1 MKIRA
6 AFVICVVF
14 AAVMVVS
21 VKGATLPKT
30 AELVGVDTT
39 LLVDISDFNQF
50 RTKLEKTSIYK
61 LYNDP
66 SMSAF
71 VKNFTAKVR
80 EKIEGDKDSFVKGI
94 LDANVM
100 PEGRLAFV
108 MTAEQQEMSMA
119 LISQWGRN
127 IAKIKDV
134 MEKMALKSVEK
145 GAHRAIQSYRDVNII
160 TLTTE
165 VSAEKSAVKYSDD
178 NTAAKTGPTSAKD
191 VYCFVDDCLIT
202 ASDAEA
208 IKFVVSQMR
217 GAGASS
223 LAGDT
228 DYIATMGAVG
238 PYHGVDIYVNFKRV
252 IKRLADEDKTGESQ
266 KEIANLGLDGVGG
279 LGFSLGVAPDAESSV
294 RGKMFLR
301 TTGMRKGVL
310 KMLEMRSEP
319 VRVPRFVPASVCS
332 VSFLNVDI
340 KRAYDELCSIIYGFE
355 PAVALMLQQ
364 PIPGTGSESEPGIT
378 IRPDI
383 IEYFGSEIVIAQSVN
398 KPFSKDKEPTEI
410 YIAVG
415 VNNRAALEKSLSLIH
430 KRLMAPN
437 NPEPT
442 RELLGYTL
450 YLMGPA
456 GIPVLGGSVPM
467 VEAGPRA
474 MPKGERLAFTITDTH
489 LIFGQEPAVERA
501 IRTLGGAESE
511 PVSSAKWFNIA
522 KSAVPSVVGSAGFE
536 DNSASGELLWW
547 MLKESGKSR
556 RASIG
561 MGPAAAVL
569 AGPDAWDFV
578 DFSLLPEFG
587 AVKKYFGLSA
597 GYGISRP
604 DGFFFEFKYLNPQGA
619 RIDNR

>member
-1 MKIRA
+1 MGQMKIRA
-6 AFVICVVF
+6 AFAICVVF
-14 AAVMVVS
+14 AAAMVVS

-30 AELVGVDTT
+30 AELVGVDTV

-61 LYNDP
+61 LYNAP
-66 SMSAF
+66 AMSAF
-71 VKNFTAKVR
+71 AKNFTAKVR

-108 MTAEQQEMSMA
+108 MTVGAGQQEMSMA

-127 IAKIKDV
+127 VGKMRDII
-134 MEKMALKSVEK
+134 EKMAAKSVEK
-145 GAHRAIQSYRDVNII
+145 GAHRGIESYRDVNII

-165 VSAEKSAVKYSDD
+165 TAAGQSAVKDSDD
-178 NTAAKTGPTSAKD
+178 STAAKTGPVSAKD

-202 ASDAEA
+202 ASNAEA
-208 IKFVVSQMR
+208 VKFVVSQIR

-238 PYHGVDIYVNFKRV
+238 PYHDVDVYVNLKRV
-252 IKRLADEDKTGESQ
+252 IRRLADGDTTGESQ

-279 LGFSLGVAPDAESSV
+279 LGFSLGVAPDADSSV

-301 TTGMRKGVL
+301 TTGTRKGVL

-319 VRVPRFVPASVCS
+319 VRVPRFVPASACS

-355 PAVALMLQQ
+355 PAAALMLQQ
-364 PIPGTGSESEPGIT
+364 PIPGTGSENEPGIT

-383 IEYFGSEIVIAQSVN
+383 IEYLGSEIVIAQSVN

-415 VNNRAALEKSLSLIH
+415 VNNRTALEKSLSLIH
-430 KRLMAPN
+430 KRL
-437 NPEPT
+437 
-442 RELLGYTL
+442 
-450 YLMGPA
+450 
-456 GIPVLGGSVPM
+456 IC
-467 VEAGPRA
+467 
-474 MPKGERLAFTITDTH
+474 
-489 LIFGQEPAVERA
+489 
-501 IRTLGGAESE
+501 AEQS
-511 PVSSAKWFNIA
+511 
-522 KSAVPSVVGSAGFE
+522 
-536 DNSASGELLWW
+536 
-547 MLKESGKSR
+547 
-556 RASIG
+556 
-561 MGPAAAVL
+561 
-569 AGPDAWDFV
+569 
-578 DFSLLPEFG
+578 
-587 AVKKYFGLSA
+587 
-597 GYGISRP
+597 
-604 DGFFFEFKYLNPQGA
+604 
-619 RIDNR
+619 

>member
-6 AFVICVVF
+6 AFLICVIC
-14 AAVMVVS
+14 AAVTAGNA
-21 VKGATLPKT
+21 KETALPKT
-30 AELVGVDTT
+30 AGLVGTDTV
-39 LLVDISDFNQF
+39 LLVDIGDFNQF
-50 RTKLEKTSIYK
+50 RAKFEKTGIYK

-71 VKNFTAKVR
+71 AKNFTAKVR
-80 EKIEGDKDSFVKGI
+80 EKIEGDKDSFVKSI

-108 MTAEQQEMSMA
+108 MTAGQQETSPMV
-119 LISQWGRN
+119 ISQWGRN

-145 GAHRAIQSYRDVNII
+145 GAHRAIESYRDVNIV

-165 VSAEKSAVKYSDD
+165 KAPTRPAVKDDDD
-178 NTAAKTGPTSAKD
+178 NTKIKVVTSEKD
-191 VYCFVDDCLIT
+191 VYCFVDDCLII
-202 ASDAEA
+202 ASDTEVV
-208 IKFVVSQMR
+208 KFVVSQIK
-217 GAGASS
+217 GTGASS
-223 LAGDT
+223 LAGDA

-238 PYHGVDIYVNFKRV
+238 PYHDVDIYVNFRRM
-252 IKRLADEDKTGESQ
+252 IKQMTDDDTTGESQ
-266 KEIANLGLDGVGG
+266 KGIANLGLDGTGG
-279 LGFSLGVAPDAESSV
+279 LGFSAGIAPDAESMV
-294 RGKMFLR
+294 RGKIFLR
-301 TTGMRKGVL
+301 TTGMRKGIL

-319 VRVPRFVPASVCS
+319 VRVPRFVPASACS
-332 VSFLNVDI
+332 VSFLNLDI

-355 PAVALMLQQ
+355 PAAAMMLQQ
-364 PIPGTGSESEPGIT
+364 PIPGTGSENDPGIS

-383 IEYFGSEIVIAQSVN
+383 IEYLGTEIVIAQSVN

-410 YIAVG
+410 CIAVG

-430 KRLMAPN
+430 KRLMVPN

-442 RELLGYTL
+442 RELLGYTI
-450 YLMGPA
+450 YLVGPA
-456 GIPVLGGSVPM
+456 GVPVLGGSVPM
-467 VEAGPRA
+467 VETAPPRKT
-474 MPKGERLAFTITDTH
+474 PKGERLAFTITDTH
-489 LIFGQEPAVERA
+489 LIFGPESAVELA
-501 IRTLGGAESE
+501 IRTLGGAENA
-511 PVSSAKWFNIA
+511 PVNSAKWFNIA
-522 KSAVPSVVGSAGFE
+522 KSAVPSVVGSAAFE

-547 MLKESGKSR
+547 MLKDNAKSR
-556 RASIG
+556 RASMG

-569 AGPDAWDFV
+569 AGPDAWDFA

-604 DGFFFEFKYLNPQGA
+604 DGFFFEFKYLNPQSK
-619 RIDNR
+619 D

>member
-1 MKIRA
+1 MKVRA

-14 AAVMVVS
+14 AAVMVVGA
-21 VKGATLPKT
+21 KGAALPKT
-30 AELVGVDTT
+30 AELVGADTV

-66 SMSAF
+66 AMSVFAQ
-71 VKNFTAKVR
+71 NFTAKVR
-80 EKIEGDKDSFVKGI
+80 EKIEGDKDSFVKSI
-94 LDANVM
+94 IDANIM
-100 PEGRLAFV
+100 LEGRLAFV
-108 MTAEQQEMSMA
+108 MMAGQQEISMT

-127 IAKIKDV
+127 IGKIRDII
-134 MEKMALKSVEK
+134 EKMAARSVEK
-145 GAHRAIQSYRDVNII
+145 GAHRAIESYRDVNIV
-160 TLTTE
+160 TLMTE
-165 VSAEKSAVKYSDD
+165 KASTKPAVKDDDD
-178 NTAAKTGPTSAKD
+178 NTKIKAATSTKD
-191 VYCFVDDCLIT
+191 VYCFVGDCLMMS
-202 ASDAEA
+202 SDAEA
-208 IKFVVSQMR
+208 VKFVVSQIK

-238 PYHGVDIYVNFKRV
+238 PYHDVDIYVNFKRM
-252 IKRLADEDKTGESQ
+252 IKRMTNEDTTGESQ
-266 KEIANLGLDGVGG
+266 KELANLGLDGVGG
-279 LGFSLGVAPDAESSV
+279 LGFSLGIAPDAESSV

-301 TTGMRKGVL
+301 TTGTRKGVL

-319 VRVPRFVPASVCS
+319 MRVPRFVPASVCS

-355 PAVALMLQQ
+355 PAAALMLQQ
-364 PIPGTGSESEPGIT
+364 PIPGTGSDSEPGIT

-383 IEYFGSEIVIAQSVN
+383 IAYLGSEIVIAQSVN
-398 KPFSKDKEPTEI
+398 KPFSKGKEPTEI
-410 YIAVG
+410 YVAVG
-415 VNNRAALEKSLSLIH
+415 INNRAALEKSLSLIH
-430 KRLMAPN
+430 KRLMVPN

-467 VEAGPRA
+467 VEAGPQRA
-474 MPKGERLAFTITDTH
+474 TPKGERLAFTITDTH

-547 MLKESGKSR
+547 MLKDSAKSR
-556 RASIG
+556 RADIG

-569 AGPDAWDFV
+569 AGPDAWDFA

-604 DGFFFEFKYLNPQGA
+604 DGFFFEFKYLNPQSK
-619 RIDNR
+619 N

>member
-1 MKIRA
+1 MKVRA
-6 AFVICVVF
+6 AFVICIVF
-14 AAVMVVS
+14 AAVMVVGA
-21 VKGATLPKT
+21 KGAALPKT
-30 AELVGVDTT
+30 AELVGADTA
-39 LLVDISDFNQF
+39 LLMDISDFNQF
-50 RTKLEKTSIYK
+50 RTKFEKCSVYK

-66 SMSAF
+66 AMSAF
-71 VKNFTAKVR
+71 AKNFTAKVR
-80 EKIEGDKDSFVKGI
+80 EKIEGDKDSLVKGI

-108 MTAEQQEMSMA
+108 MTTGQQEMSIM

-127 IAKIKDV
+127 VGKIRDII
-134 MEKMALKSVEK
+134 EKMAARSVEK
-145 GAHRAIQSYRDVNII
+145 GAHRGIESYRDVNIV
-160 TLTTE
+160 TLT
-165 VSAEKSAVKYSDD
+165 AEKPAVKNSDD
-178 NTAAKTGPTSAKD
+178 KMTAKTGLSFTKD
-191 VYCFVDDCLIT
+191 VYCFVGDCLIM

-208 IKFVVSQMR
+208 VKFVVSQMR
-217 GAGASS
+217 GAGTSS

-238 PYHGVDIYVNFKRV
+238 PYHDVDIYVNFKRM
-252 IKRLADEDKTGESQ
+252 IKQMTDEDTTGESQ
-266 KEIANLGLDGVGG
+266 KEIVNLGLDGVGG
-279 LGFSLGVAPDAESSV
+279 LGFSLGIAPDAESSV
-294 RGKMFLR
+294 RGRMFLR
-301 TTGMRKGVL
+301 TTGTRRGVL

-319 VRVPRFVPASVCS
+319 LHVPRFVPASACS

-355 PAVALMLQQ
+355 PTAAMMLQQ
-364 PIPGTGSESEPGIT
+364 PIPGTGSDSEPGIT

-383 IEYFGSEIVIAQSVN
+383 IAYLGSEIVIAQSVN
-398 KPFSKDKEPTEI
+398 KPFSKGKEPTEI
-410 YIAVG
+410 YVAVG
-415 VNNRAALEKSLSLIH
+415 INNRAALEKSLSLIH
-430 KRLMAPN
+430 KRLMVPN

-467 VEAGPRA
+467 VEAGPQRA
-474 MPKGERLAFTITDTH
+474 TPKGERLAFTITDTH

-501 IRTLGGAESE
+501 IRTLGGAQSE
-511 PVSSAKWFNIA
+511 PVSSAKWFNVA

-547 MLKESGKSR
+547 MLKDSAESR
-556 RASIG
+556 RASMG

-569 AGPDAWDFV
+569 AGPDAWGFA

-597 GYGISRP
+597 GYCISRP
-604 DGFFFEFKYLNPQGA
+604 DGFFFEFKYLNPQSK
-619 RIDNR
+619 N

>member
-6 AFVICVVF
+6 AFVICVVY
-14 AAVMVVS
+14 AAVMVVGA
-21 VKGATLPKT
+21 KGATLPKT
-30 AELVGVDTT
+30 AELVGVDTV

-50 RTKLEKTSIYK
+50 RNKLEKTSIYK

-71 VKNFTAKVR
+71 AKNFTGKVR

-108 MTAEQQEMSMA
+108 MTAGQQEMSMT

-127 IAKIKDV
+127 VGKIRDII
-134 MEKMALKSVEK
+134 EKMAAKSVEK
-145 GAHRAIQSYRDVNII
+145 GAHRGIESYRDVNIV

-165 VSAEKSAVKYSDD
+165 TAAGQSSIKGGDD
-178 NTAAKTGPTSAKD
+178 NMAAKTGPSSEKD
-191 VYCFVDDCLIT
+191 VYCFVGDCLIM

-208 IKFVVSQMR
+208 VKFVVSQMR

-238 PYHGVDIYVNFKRV
+238 PYHDVDIYVNFKRV
-252 IKRLADEDKTGESQ
+252 IKRLADGDTTGESQ

-279 LGFSLGVAPDAESSV
+279 LGFSLGVAPDADSSV

-301 TTGMRKGVL
+301 TTGTRKGVL
-310 KMLEMRSEP
+310 KILEMRSEP
-319 VRVPRFVPASVCS
+319 VRVPRFVPASACS

-355 PAVALMLQQ
+355 PAAALMLQQ

-383 IEYFGSEIVIAQSVN
+383 IEYLGSEIIIAQSVN

-430 KRLMAPN
+430 KRLIAPN

-474 MPKGERLAFTITDTH
+474 VPKGERLAFTITDTH

-501 IRTLGGAESE
+501 IRTLGGAENE

-522 KSAVPSVVGSAGFE
+522 KAAVPSVVGSAGFE

-556 RASIG
+556 RADIG

-569 AGPDAWDFV
+569 AGPDAWGFA

-604 DGFFFEFKYLNPQGA
+604 DGFFFEFKYLNPQSK
-619 RIDNR
+619 D

>member
-21 VKGATLPKT
+21 AKGAGLPKT
-30 AELVGVDTT
+30 AELVGADTV

-50 RTKLEKTSIYK
+50 RTKFEKCSVYK

-66 SMSAF
+66 AMSAF
-71 VKNFTAKVR
+71 AKNFTAKVR

-108 MTAEQQEMSMA
+108 MTAGQQEMSMA

-145 GAHRAIQSYRDVNII
+145 GAHRAIESYRDVNIV

-165 VSAEKSAVKYSDD
+165 KAPTKPAVKDDD
-178 NTAAKTGPTSAKD
+178 NNTKIKVVTSEKD

-208 IKFVVSQMR
+208 VKFVVSQMR

-238 PYHGVDIYVNFKRV
+238 PYHDVDIYVNFKRV
-252 IKRLADEDKTGESQ
+252 IKRLVDGDTTGESQ
-266 KEIANLGLDGVGG
+266 KEIANLGLDGAGG

-301 TTGMRKGVL
+301 TTGTRKGVL

-332 VSFLNVDI
+332 VSFLNLDI

-355 PAVALMLQQ
+355 PAGALMLQQ

-383 IEYFGSEIVIAQSVN
+383 IEYLGSEIVIAQSVN

-474 MPKGERLAFTITDTH
+474 APKGERLAFTITDTH

-522 KSAVPSVVGSAGFE
+522 KAAVPSVVGSAGFE

-556 RASIG
+556 RADIG

-569 AGPDAWDFV
+569 AGPDAWNFA
-578 DFSLLPEFG
+578 DFSLLPEFS

-604 DGFFFEFKYLNPQGA
+604 DGFFFEFKYLNPQ
-619 RIDNR
+619 N

>member
-1 MKIRA
+1 
-6 AFVICVVF
+6 VICVVF
-14 AAVMVVS
+14 AAVMVVGA
-21 VKGATLPKT
+21 KGAALPKT
-30 AELVGVDTT
+30 AELVGADTV
-39 LLVDISDFNQF
+39 LLVDINDFNQF
-50 RTKLEKTSIYK
+50 RTKFEKCSVYK

-66 SMSAF
+66 AMSAF
-71 VKNFTAKVR
+71 AKNFTAKVR

-108 MTAEQQEMSMA
+108 MTTGQQEMSLT

-127 IAKIKDV
+127 VGKIRDII
-134 MEKMALKSVEK
+134 EKMSAKSVEK
-145 GAHRAIQSYRDVNII
+145 GAHRGIESYRDVNIV

-165 VSAEKSAVKYSDD
+165 TAEKPAVKTSDD
-178 NTAAKTGPTSAKD
+178 KMVAKTGPSSEKD
-191 VYCFVDDCLIT
+191 VYCFVGDCLIT
-202 ASDAEA
+202 ASDAET
-208 IKFVVSQMR
+208 IKFVVSQMK

-238 PYHGVDIYVNFKRV
+238 PYHDVDIYVNFKRM
-252 IKRLADEDKTGESQ
+252 IKRLTDEDTTGESQ
-266 KEIANLGLDGVGG
+266 KEMANLGLDGVGG
-279 LGFSLGVAPDAESSV
+279 LGFSLGVAPDSESSV
-294 RGKMFLR
+294 RGRMFLR
-301 TTGMRKGVL
+301 TTETRKGVL

-340 KRAYDELCSIIYGFE
+340 KRGYDELCSIIYGFSP
-355 PAVALMLQQ
+355 PAALMLQQ
-364 PIPGTGSESEPGIT
+364 PIPGTGSASEPGIT

-383 IEYFGSEIVIAQSVN
+383 IEYLGSEIVIAQSVN

-430 KRLMAPN
+430 KRLMVPN

-474 MPKGERLAFTITDTH
+474 VPKGERLAFTITDTH

-501 IRTLGGAESE
+501 IRTLGGAENE

-522 KSAVPSVVGSAGFE
+522 KAAVPSVVGSAGFE

-556 RASIG
+556 RASMG
-561 MGPAAAVL
+561 MGPATAVL
-569 AGPDAWDFV
+569 AGPDAWDFA
-578 DFSLLPEFG
+578 DFSLLPEFD

-604 DGFFFEFKYLNPQGA
+604 DGFFFEFKYLNP
-619 RIDNR
+619 RSKD

>member
-1 MKIRA
+1 MKVRA

-14 AAVMVVS
+14 AAVMVVGA
-21 VKGATLPKT
+21 KGAALPKT
-30 AELVGVDTT
+30 AELVGADTV
-39 LLVDISDFNQF
+39 LLVDVSDFNQF
-50 RTKLEKTSIYK
+50 RTKFEKCSVYK

-66 SMSAF
+66 AMSAF
-71 VKNFTAKVR
+71 AKNFTAKVR

-108 MTAEQQEMSMA
+108 MTAGQQEMSMA

-127 IAKIKDV
+127 VGKIRDII
-134 MEKMALKSVEK
+134 EKMATRSVEK
-145 GAHRAIQSYRDVNII
+145 GAHRGIESYRDVNIV

-165 VSAEKSAVKYSDD
+165 TAEKPAVKNSDD
-178 NTAAKTGPTSAKD
+178 KMAAKTGPSSTKD
-191 VYCFVDDCLIT
+191 VYCFVGDCLIT

-208 IKFVVSQMR
+208 VKFIVSQVR

-238 PYHGVDIYVNFKRV
+238 PYHDVDIYVNFKRM
-252 IKRLADEDKTGESQ
+252 IKQMTDGDTTGESQ
-266 KEIANLGLDGVGG
+266 KEMANLGLDGVGG

-301 TTGMRKGVL
+301 TTGTRKGVL

-319 VRVPRFVPASVCS
+319 VRVPRFVPASACS

-355 PAVALMLQQ
+355 PTAALMLQQ
-364 PIPGTGSESEPGIT
+364 PIPGTGSDSDPGIS

-383 IEYFGSEIVIAQSVN
+383 IEYLGSEIIIAQSVN

-410 YIAVG
+410 YVAVG
-415 VNNRAALEKSLSLIH
+415 VTNRAALEKSLSLIH

-456 GIPVLGGSVPM
+456 GIPVMGGSVPM
-467 VEAGPRA
+467 VEAGPQRA
-474 MPKGERLAFTITDTH
+474 TPKGERLAFTITDTH
-489 LIFGQEPAVERA
+489 LIFGREPAVELA
-501 IRTLGGAESE
+501 IRTLGGAQSE
-511 PVSSAKWFNIA
+511 PVSTAKWFNTA
-522 KSAVPSVVGSAGFE
+522 KAAVPSVVGSAGFE

-547 MLKESGKSR
+547 MLKESAKTR
-556 RASIG
+556 RASMG

-569 AGPDAWDFV
+569 AGPDAWDFA
-578 DFSLLPEFG
+578 DFTLLPEFG

-597 GYGISRP
+597 GYCISRP
-604 DGFFFEFKYLNPQGA
+604 DGFFFEFKYLNP
-619 RIDNR
+619 RSKD

>member
-6 AFVICVVF
+6 AFWICVIC
-14 AAVMVVS
+14 AAVTVVS
-21 VKGATLPKT
+21 AKGAGLPKT
-30 AELVGVDTT
+30 AELVGVDTV

-50 RTKLEKTSIYK
+50 RTKFEKCSVYK

-66 SMSAF
+66 AMSAF
-71 VKNFTAKVR
+71 AKNFTAKVR

-108 MTAEQQEMSMA
+108 MTAGQQEMSMA

-127 IAKIKDV
+127 VGKMKDV
-134 MEKMALKSVEK
+134 IEKMGLRAVEK
-145 GAHRAIQSYRDVNII
+145 GAHRGIESYRDVNII
-160 TLTTE
+160 TLATE
-165 VSAEKSAVKYSDD
+165 ASAGQSAVKDSDD
-178 NTAAKTGPTSAKD
+178 KKTGPSSEKD

-208 IKFVVSQMR
+208 VKFVVSQMR

-223 LAGDT
+223 LAGDA

-238 PYHGVDIYVNFKRV
+238 PYHDVDIYVNFKRV
-252 IKRLADEDKTGESQ
+252 IKRLADGDTTGESQ

-301 TTGMRKGVL
+301 TTGTRKGVL
-310 KMLEMRSEP
+310 KILEMRSEP

-332 VSFLNVDI
+332 VSFLNLDI

-355 PAVALMLQQ
+355 PAAALMLQQ
-364 PIPGTGSESEPGIT
+364 PIPGTGSENEPGISL
-378 IRPDI
+378 RPDI
-383 IEYFGSEIVIAQSVN
+383 IEYLGSEIVIAQSVN

-474 MPKGERLAFTITDTH
+474 APKGERLAFTITDTH

-522 KSAVPSVVGSAGFE
+522 KAAVPSVVGSAGFE

-547 MLKESGKSR
+547 MLKDSAKSR
-556 RASIG
+556 RADIG

-569 AGPDAWDFV
+569 AGPDAWNFA
-578 DFSLLPEFG
+578 DFSLLPEFS

-604 DGFFFEFKYLNPQGA
+604 DGFFFEFKYLNPPKQGY
-619 RIDNR
+619 

>member
-6 AFVICVVF
+6 AFSICVIC

-21 VKGATLPKT
+21 AKGAGLPRT
-30 AELVGVDTT
+30 TELVGVDTV

-50 RTKLEKTSIYK
+50 RTKFEKCSVYK

-66 SMSAF
+66 AMSAF
-71 VKNFTAKVR
+71 AKNFTGKVR

-108 MTAEQQEMSMA
+108 MTAGQQEMSMA

-127 IAKIKDV
+127 VGKMKDV
-134 MEKMALKSVEK
+134 IEKMAARAVEK
-145 GAHRAIQSYRDVNII
+145 GAHRGIESYRDVNII

-165 VSAEKSAVKYSDD
+165 TAAEKSSVKYSDD
-178 NTAAKTGPTSAKD
+178 NTAAKTGPVSVKD

-208 IKFVVSQMR
+208 AKFIVSQIR

-238 PYHGVDIYVNFKRV
+238 PYHDVDIYVNFKRV
-252 IKRLADEDKTGESQ
+252 IKRLADGDTTGESQ

-279 LGFSLGVAPDAESSV
+279 LGFSLGFAPDAESSV
-294 RGKMFLR
+294 RGRMFLR
-301 TTGMRKGVL
+301 TTGTRKGVL

-332 VSFLNVDI
+332 VSFLNLDI

-355 PAVALMLQQ
+355 PAAALMLQQ
-364 PIPGTGSESEPGIT
+364 PIPGTGSDSEPGIT

-383 IEYFGSEIVIAQSVN
+383 IAYLGSEIVIAQSVN
-398 KPFSKDKEPTEI
+398 KPFSKGKEPTEI
-410 YIAVG
+410 YVAVG

-430 KRLMAPN
+430 KRLMVPN

-467 VEAGPRA
+467 VETGPQRA
-474 MPKGERLAFTITDTH
+474 TPKGERLAFTITDTH

-547 MLKESGKSR
+547 MLKDSAKSR
-556 RASIG
+556 RADIG

-569 AGPDAWDFV
+569 AGPDAWDFA

-604 DGFFFEFKYLNPQGA
+604 DGFFFEFKYLNPQRGK
-619 RIDNR
+619 D

>member
-6 AFVICVVF
+6 ALVICVVF
-14 AAVMVVS
+14 AAVMVVGA
-21 VKGATLPKT
+21 KGAVLPKT
-30 AELVGVDTT
+30 AQLVGTDTV

-50 RTKLEKTSIYK
+50 RTKFEKCSVYK

-66 SMSAF
+66 AMSAF
-71 VKNFTAKVR
+71 AKNFTAKVR

-108 MTAEQQEMSMA
+108 MTAGQQEMSPM

-127 IAKIKDV
+127 VGKIRDII
-134 MEKMALKSVEK
+134 EKMAARSVEK
-145 GAHRAIQSYRDVNII
+145 GAHRAIESYRDVNIV

-165 VSAEKSAVKYSDD
+165 TPAGQSSVRGGVD
-178 NTAAKTGPTSAKD
+178 NMAAKTGPSSEKD
-191 VYCFVDDCLIT
+191 VYCFVGDCLIM
-202 ASDAEA
+202 ASDAETV
-208 IKFVVSQMR
+208 KFVVSQMR
-217 GAGASS
+217 GAGTSS

-228 DYIATMGAVG
+228 DYITTMGAVG
-238 PYHGVDIYVNFKRV
+238 PYHDADIYVNFKRM
-252 IKRLADEDKTGESQ
+252 IKQMTDGDTTGESQ
-266 KEIANLGLDGVGG
+266 KEFANLGLDGVGG
-279 LGFSLGVAPDAESSV
+279 LGFSLGIAPDAESSV

-301 TTGMRKGVL
+301 TTGTRKGVL

-319 VRVPRFVPASVCS
+319 LHVPRFVPASACS
-332 VSFLNVDI
+332 VSFLNIDI
-340 KRAYDELCSIIYGFE
+340 KRAYDELCSIIYGFS
-355 PAVALMLQQ
+355 PTAALVLQQ
-364 PIPGTGSESEPGIT
+364 PIPGTGSDSEPGIT

-383 IEYFGSEIVIAQSVN
+383 IAYLGSEIVIAQSVN
-398 KPFSKDKEPTEI
+398 KPFSKGKEPTEI
-410 YIAVG
+410 YVAVG
-415 VNNRAALEKSLSLIH
+415 INNRAALEKSLSLIH
-430 KRLMAPN
+430 KRLMVPN

-467 VEAGPRA
+467 VEAGPQRA
-474 MPKGERLAFTITDTH
+474 TPKGERLAFTITDTH

-501 IRTLGGAESE
+501 IRTLGGAQSE

-547 MLKESGKSR
+547 MLKDSAKSR
-556 RASIG
+556 RGDIG

-569 AGPDAWDFV
+569 AGPDAWDFA
-578 DFSLLPEFG
+578 DFSLLPEFI

-597 GYGISRP
+597 GYCISRP
-604 DGFFFEFKYLNPQGA
+604 DGFFFEFKYLNPQSK
-619 RIDNR
+619 N

>member
-1 MKIRA
+1 MKIKA
-6 AFVICVVF
+6 ALLICVIY
-14 AAVMVVS
+14 AAVMVVGA
-21 VKGATLPKT
+21 KGAGLPKT
-30 AELVGVDTT
+30 AELVGADTV

-50 RTKLEKTSIYK
+50 MTRLEKTSIYK

-71 VKNFTAKVR
+71 AKNFTAKIR

-108 MTAEQQEMSMA
+108 MTAGQQEMSIA

-127 IAKIKDV
+127 TGKMKDII
-134 MEKMALKSVEK
+134 EKMVLKSVEK
-145 GAHRAIQSYRDVNII
+145 GAHRGIESYRDVNII

-165 VSAEKSAVKYSDD
+165 TTAEKSPAKDREDKKS
-178 NTAAKTGPTSAKD
+178 AKTGPTSEKD
-191 VYCFVDDCLIT
+191 VYCFVDDCLIM

-208 IKFVVSQMR
+208 VKLVVSQIR

-223 LAGDT
+223 LAGDM
-228 DYIATMGAVG
+228 DYITTIGAVG
-238 PYHGVDIYVNFKRV
+238 PYHDVDVYVNLKRM
-252 IKRLADEDKTGESQ
+252 IKQMTDEDTTGESQ

-279 LGFSLGVAPDAESSV
+279 LGFSLGITQEAGSSV
-294 RGKMFLR
+294 RGKIFLR
-301 TTGMRKGVL
+301 TIGTRKGIL

-319 VRVPRFVPASVCS
+319 VRVPRFVPASACS
-332 VSFLNVDI
+332 VSFLNLDI

-355 PAVALMLQQ
+355 PTAAMMLQQ
-364 PIPGTGSESEPGIT
+364 PIPGTGSQSEPGIS

-383 IEYFGSEIVIAQSVN
+383 IEYLGSEIVIAQSVN
-398 KPFSKDKEPTEI
+398 KPFSKDKQPTEI

-415 VNNRAALEKSLSLIH
+415 VNNRAALEKSLSVIH

-456 GIPVLGGSVPM
+456 GVPVLGGSVPM
-467 VEAGPRA
+467 VEAGAPHA
-474 MPKGERLAFTITDTH
+474 VPKGERLAFTITDTH

-501 IRTLGGAESE
+501 IRTLGGAENE
-511 PVSSAKWFNIA
+511 PVSTAKWFNIA
-522 KSAVPSVVGSAGFE
+522 KAAVPSVVGSAGFE

-556 RASIG
+556 RADIG

-569 AGPDAWDFV
+569 AGPDAWDFA

-604 DGFFFEFKYLNPQGA
+604 DGFYFEFKYLNPQSK
-619 RIDNR
+619 N

>member
-14 AAVMVVS
+14 AAVMVVG

-30 AELVGVDTT
+30 AELVGVDTV

-50 RTKLEKTSIYK
+50 MTKFEKCSVYK

-66 SMSAF
+66 AMSAF
-71 VKNFTAKVR
+71 AKNFTGKVR
-80 EKIEGDKDSFVKGI
+80 EKIEGDKDSFVKGV

-108 MTAEQQEMSMA
+108 MTAGQQEMSMA

-127 IAKIKDV
+127 VGKIRDII
-134 MEKMALKSVEK
+134 EKMAAKSVEK
-145 GAHRAIQSYRDVNII
+145 GAHRGIEGYRDVNIV

-165 VSAEKSAVKYSDD
+165 AAGQSSVKDGDD
-178 NTAAKTGPTSAKD
+178 NMAAKTGPSSEKD
-191 VYCFVDDCLIT
+191 VYCFVGDCLIT
-202 ASDAEA
+202 ASDAEVV
-208 IKFVVSQMR
+208 KFVVSQIK

-238 PYHGVDIYVNFKRV
+238 PYHDVDIYVNFKRA
-252 IKRLADEDKTGESQ
+252 IERLADGDTTGESQ

-301 TTGMRKGVL
+301 TTGTRKGVL

-319 VRVPRFVPASVCS
+319 VRVPRFVPASACS

-355 PAVALMLQQ
+355 PAAALMLQQ

-383 IEYFGSEIVIAQSVN
+383 IEYLGSEIIIAQSVN

-410 YIAVG
+410 YVAVG

-430 KRLMAPN
+430 KRLIAPN

-467 VEAGPRA
+467 VEAGPRVV
-474 MPKGERLAFTITDTH
+474 PKGERLAFTITDTH

-522 KSAVPSVVGSAGFE
+522 KAAVPSVVGSAGFE
-536 DNSASGELLWW
+536 NNSASGELLWW
-547 MLKESGKSR
+547 MLKDSGKSR
-556 RASIG
+556 RADIG

-569 AGPDAWDFV
+569 AGPDAWDFA

-604 DGFFFEFKYLNPQGA
+604 DGFFFEFKYLNPQSK
-619 RIDNR
+619 D

>member
-1 MKIRA
+1 MGIRA
-6 AFVICVVF
+6 AFAICVIY
-14 AAVMVVS
+14 AAVVV
-21 VKGATLPKT
+21 VGAKGAALPKT
-30 AELVGVDTT
+30 AELVGADTV

-50 RTKLEKTSIYK
+50 RAKFEKCSVYK

-66 SMSAF
+66 AMSAF
-71 VKNFTAKVR
+71 AKNFTGKVR
-80 EKIEGDKDSFVKGI
+80 EKIEGDKDSFAKSI
-94 LDANVM
+94 IDANVM

-108 MTAEQQEMSMA
+108 LTAGQQEMSMT
-119 LISQWGRN
+119 LVSQWGRN
-127 IAKIKDV
+127 VGKIRDII
-134 MEKMALKSVEK
+134 EKMAARSVEK
-145 GAHRAIQSYRDVNII
+145 GAHRGIESYRDVNIV

-165 VSAEKSAVKYSDD
+165 AAGQSSVKDGDD
-178 NTAAKTGPTSAKD
+178 KKTGPTSAKD
-191 VYCFVDDCLIT
+191 VYCFVGDCLIT

-208 IKFVVSQMR
+208 VKFVVSQIK

-223 LAGDT
+223 LSADT

-238 PYHGVDIYVNFKRV
+238 PYHDVDIYVNFKRL
-252 IKRLADEDKTGESQ
+252 IKWLTDEDATGESQ

-279 LGFSLGVAPDAESSV
+279 FGFSLGVAPEADSSV

-301 TTGMRKGVL
+301 TTGTRKGVL

-319 VRVPRFVPASVCS
+319 VHVPRFVPASACS
-332 VSFLNVDI
+332 VSFMNVDI

-355 PAVALMLQQ
+355 PAAAMMLQQ
-364 PIPGTGSESEPGIT
+364 PIPGTGSESDPGIT

-383 IEYFGSEIVIAQSVN
+383 IEYLGSEIIIAQSVN
-398 KPFSKDKEPTEI
+398 KPFSQDKEPTEI

-430 KRLMAPN
+430 KRLISPN

-474 MPKGERLAFTITDTH
+474 VPKGERLAFTITDTH

-522 KSAVPSVVGSAGFE
+522 KAAVPSVVGSAGFE

-547 MLKESGKSR
+547 MLKDSGKSR
-556 RASIG
+556 RADIA

-569 AGPDAWDFV
+569 AGPDAWDFA

-604 DGFFFEFKYLNPQGA
+604 DGFFFEFKYLNPQSK
-619 RIDNR
+619 D

>member
-1 MKIRA
+1 MGIRA
-6 AFVICVVF
+6 AFAICVIY
-14 AAVMVVS
+14 AAMMVVGA
-21 VKGATLPKT
+21 KGATLPKT
-30 AELVGVDTT
+30 AELVGVDTV

-50 RTKLEKTSIYK
+50 RNKLEKTSIYK

-66 SMSAF
+66 AMSAF
-71 VKNFTAKVR
+71 AKNFTGKVR

-108 MTAEQQEMSMA
+108 MTAGQQEMSMA

-127 IAKIKDV
+127 VGKIRDIIEKIA
-134 MEKMALKSVEK
+134 AKSVEK
-145 GAHRAIQSYRDVNII
+145 GAHRGIESYRDVNIV

-165 VSAEKSAVKYSDD
+165 TAAGQSSVKDSDD
-178 NTAAKTGPTSAKD
+178 KKTGPSSEKD
-191 VYCFVDDCLIT
+191 VYCFVGDCLIT

-208 IKFVVSQMR
+208 VKFVVSQIK

-228 DYIATMGAVG
+228 DYIATMVAVG
-238 PYHGVDIYVNFKRV
+238 PYHDVDVYVNFKRL
-252 IKRLADEDKTGESQ
+252 IEQLADGDTTGESQ

-301 TTGMRKGVL
+301 TTGTRKGVL

-319 VRVPRFVPASVCS
+319 LHVPRFVPASACS

-355 PAVALMLQQ
+355 PGAALMLQQ
-364 PIPGTGSESEPGIT
+364 PIPGTGSASEPGIT

-383 IEYFGSEIVIAQSVN
+383 IEYLGSEIVIAQSVN

-430 KRLMAPN
+430 KRLMVPN

-474 MPKGERLAFTITDTH
+474 APKGERLAFTITDTH

-501 IRTLGGAESE
+501 IRTLGGAENE

-522 KSAVPSVVGSAGFE
+522 KAAVPSVVGSAGFE

-547 MLKESGKSR
+547 MLKDSAKSR
-556 RASIG
+556 RASMG
-561 MGPAAAVL
+561 MGPATAVL
-569 AGPDAWDFV
+569 AGPDAWNFA
-578 DFSLLPEFG
+578 DFSLLPEFD

-604 DGFFFEFKYLNPQGA
+604 DGFFFEFKYLNP
-619 RIDNR
+619 RSKD

>member
-21 VKGATLPKT
+21 AKGAGLPKT
-30 AELVGVDTT
+30 AELVGADTV

-50 RTKLEKTSIYK
+50 RTKFEKCSVYK

-66 SMSAF
+66 AMSAF
-71 VKNFTAKVR
+71 AKNFTAKVR

-108 MTAEQQEMSMA
+108 MTAGQQEMSMA

-127 IAKIKDV
+127 VGKMKDV
-134 MEKMALKSVEK
+134 IEKMALRAVEK
-145 GAHRAIQSYRDVNII
+145 GAHRGIESYRDVNIL

-165 VSAEKSAVKYSDD
+165 TAAEKSAVKDSDD
-178 NTAAKTGPTSAKD
+178 KKTGPSSGKD

-208 IKFVVSQMR
+208 VKFVVSQMR

-228 DYIATMGAVG
+228 DYIATMGTVG
-238 PYHGVDIYVNFKRV
+238 PYHDVDVYVNLKRA
-252 IKRLADEDKTGESQ
+252 IKRLTDEDTTGESQ

-279 LGFSLGVAPDAESSV
+279 LGFSLGFAPDAESSV

-301 TTGMRKGVL
+301 TTGTRKGVL
-310 KMLEMRSEP
+310 KILEMRSEP

-355 PAVALMLQQ
+355 PAAALMLQQ
-364 PIPGTGSESEPGIT
+364 PIPGTGSESEPGISL
-378 IRPDI
+378 RPDI
-383 IEYFGSEIVIAQSVN
+383 IEYLGSEIVIAQSVN

-474 MPKGERLAFTITDTH
+474 VPKGERLAFTITDTH

-522 KSAVPSVVGSAGFE
+522 KAAVPSVVGSAGFE

-547 MLKESGKSR
+547 MLKDSAKSQ
-556 RASIG
+556 RADIG

-569 AGPDAWDFV
+569 AGPDAWDFA

-597 GYGISRP
+597 GYCISRP

>member
-1 MKIRA
+1 MRVRA

-14 AAVMVVS
+14 AAVMIGG
-21 VKGATLPKT
+21 VKGASLPKT
-30 AELVGVDTT
+30 AELVGTDTV
-39 LLVDISDFNQF
+39 LLVDISDINQF
-50 RTKLEKTSIYK
+50 RAKFEKCSAYK

-66 SMSAF
+66 AMSAF
-71 VKNFTAKVR
+71 AKNFTAKVR

-100 PEGRLAFV
+100 LEGRLAFV
-108 MTAEQQEMSMA
+108 MTAGQQEMPVM

-127 IAKIKDV
+127 VGKIRDII
-134 MEKMALKSVEK
+134 EKMAARSVEN
-145 GAHRAIQSYRDVNII
+145 GAHRAIESYRDVNIV

-165 VSAEKSAVKYSDD
+165 TAARRPSVKGGDD
-178 NTAAKTGPTSAKD
+178 NMAAKTGPSSEKN
-191 VYCFVDDCLIT
+191 VYCFVGDCLIM

-208 IKFVVSQMR
+208 VKFVVSQIK

-238 PYHGVDIYVNFKRV
+238 PYHDVDIYVNFKRM
-252 IKRLADEDKTGESQ
+252 IKRLTDEDTTGESQ
-266 KEIANLGLDGVGG
+266 KEFANLGLDGVGG
-279 LGFSLGVAPDAESSV
+279 LGFSLGFAPDADSTV

-301 TTGMRKGVL
+301 TTGTRKGIL

-319 VRVPRFVPASVCS
+319 LHVPRFVPASACS
-332 VSFLNVDI
+332 VSFLNLDI
-340 KRAYDELCSIIYGFE
+340 KRAYDELCSIVYGFE
-355 PAVALMLQQ
+355 PAAALMLQQ
-364 PIPGTGSESEPGIT
+364 PIPGTGSESEPGIS

-383 IEYFGSEIVIAQSVN
+383 IEYLGSEIVIAQSVN
-398 KPFSKDKEPTEI
+398 KPFSKGKEPTEI
-410 YIAVG
+410 YIAVS

-430 KRLMAPN
+430 KRLMTPN

-456 GIPVLGGSVPM
+456 GVPVLGGSVPM

-474 MPKGERLAFTITDTH
+474 VPKGERLAFTITDTH
-489 LIFGQEPAVERA
+489 LIFGQESAVERA

-511 PVSSAKWFNIA
+511 PVSSVKWFNIA
-522 KSAVPSVVGSAGFE
+522 KAAVPSVVGSAGFE

-547 MLKESGKSR
+547 MLKDGAKSR
-556 RASIG
+556 RASMG
-561 MGPAAAVL
+561 MGPASAVL
-569 AGPDAWDFV
+569 AGPDAWDFA

-604 DGFFFEFKYLNPQGA
+604 DGFFFEFKYLNPQSK
-619 RIDNR
+619 D